1 MIVNTMRR
9 IAWVAHPS
17 RVLATVSHR
26 RELFCKRTYQTT
38 LRILADISRIPD
50 SKERLFRRDAETN
63 ARDARATQSAGRNS
77 P

>member
-26 RELFCKRTYQTT
+26 RELFCTRSYQRT
-38 LRILADISRIPD
+38 LRILANISQIPD
-50 SKERLFRRDAETN
+50 SKKTLFRRDAETSV
-63 ARDARATQSAGRNS
+63 RDARATQSSGGDAR
-77 P
+77 

>member
-26 RELFCKRTYQTT
+26 RELFRTRSYQRT
-38 LRILADISRIPD
+38 LRILANISRIPD

-63 ARDARATQSAGRNS
+63 ARDARATQSAELNQ

>member
-9 IAWVAHPS
+9 IAQVAHPS
-17 RVLATVSHR
+17 RVLAAVSR
-26 RELFCKRTYQTT
+26 RRGLFCTRSYQRT
-38 LRILADISRIPD
+38 LRILANISRIPD

-63 ARDARATQSAGRNS
+63 ARDARATQSAERNL

>member
-9 IAWVAHPS
+9 IARVAHPS

-26 RELFCKRTYQTT
+26 RELFCTRTYQTT
-38 LRILADISRIPD
+38 LRILADISQIPD
-50 SKERLFRRDAETN
+50 SKERLFRRGAETN
-63 ARDARATQSAGRNS
+63 ARDARATQSTEGNS